1 MQRTNGVEKEE
12 LMQHKANRLAFAVI
26 AGVLGLFVGV
36 ASAQQAASKSTTT
49 EVKKFTVI
57 AVDGNQLVVR
67 LPEGTREIT
76 VPDDFKFTVNG
87 QSMSVHELKPGMAG
101 TATITTTTTVKP
113 VTVTEIK
120 SGTVDK
126 VMGSTV
132 IVRTAEG
139 FRMFTEAD
147 MAARNVKIIKDGK
160 PIVLSELHAGDRL
173 SATII
178 TEKPPQIMTE
188 KQVNA
193 TLAAANPGG
202 GAAGGATAKSAAPA
216 AKAAPSPSP
225 APAPAAASSSG
236 ARTLPKTASPL
247 PLFGLLGVLSLA
259 MAVTLR
265 ASRRR
270 HTTE

>member
-1 MQRTNGVEKEE
+1 
-12 LMQHKANRLAFAVI
+12 
-26 AGVLGLFVGV
+26 
-36 ASAQQAASKSTTT
+36 
-49 EVKKFTVI
+49 
-57 AVDGNQLVVR
+57 
-67 LPEGTREIT
+67 
-76 VPDDFKFTVNG
+76 
-87 QSMSVHELKPGMAG
+87 MSVQELKPGMSG

-139 FRMFTEAD
+139 FRMFSEAD

-202 GAAGGATAKSAAPA
+202 AGGGGAPAKSAAPA
-216 AKAAPSPSP
+216 AKAAPSAA
-225 APAPAAASSSG
+225 APAPAAAP
-236 ARTLPKTASPL
+236 AAAERKLPKTAS
-247 PLFGLLGVLSLA
+247 
-259 MAVTLR
+259 
-265 ASRRR
+265 
-270 HTTE
+270 

>member
-1 MQRTNGVEKEE
+1 
-12 LMQHKANRLAFAVI
+12 
-26 AGVLGLFVGV
+26 
-36 ASAQQAASKSTTT
+36 
-49 EVKKFTVI
+49 
-57 AVDGNQLVVR
+57 
-67 LPEGTREIT
+67 
-76 VPDDFKFTVNG
+76 
-87 QSMSVHELKPGMAG
+87 MSVQELKPGMSG

-139 FRMFTEAD
+139 FRMFSEAD

-160 PIVLSELHAGDRL
+160 PIQLSELHAGDRL

-202 GAAGGATAKSAAPA
+202 AGGAAAGGATAKSAAPA
-216 AKAAPSPSP
+216 AKAAPSP
-225 APAPAAASSSG
+225 AA
-236 ARTLPKTASPL
+236 
-247 PLFGLLGVLSLA
+247 
-259 MAVTLR
+259 
-265 ASRRR
+265 
-270 HTTE
+270 

>member
-12 LMQHKANRLAFAVI
+12 LMQHKSNRLAFAVI

-76 VPDDFKFTVNG
+76 VPSDFKFTVNG
-87 QSMSVHELKPGMAG
+87 QSMSVQELKPGMSG

-139 FRMFTEAD
+139 FRMFSEAD

-160 PIVLSELHAGDRL
+160 PIQLSELHAGDRL

-202 GAAGGATAKSAAPA
+202 AGGAAAGGATAKSAAPA
-216 AKAAPSPSP
+216 AKAAPSPAA
-225 APAPAAASSSG
+225 APAPAAAE
-236 ARTLPKTASPL
+236 RKLPKTASPL
-247 PLFGLLGVLSLA
+247 PLIGLIGVLSLA